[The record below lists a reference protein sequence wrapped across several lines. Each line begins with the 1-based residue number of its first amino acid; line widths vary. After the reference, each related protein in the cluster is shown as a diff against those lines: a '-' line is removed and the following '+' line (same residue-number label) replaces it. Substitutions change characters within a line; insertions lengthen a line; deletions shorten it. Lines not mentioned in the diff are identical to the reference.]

1 MHPADPRVALLRD
14 QLVGQVLEGTDG
26 VRFHLR
32 ALIGEGGQGWI
43 YKGNY
48 DEPDGVLIV
57 VKVLRPDGI
66 SEDTLRRFQREAKVL
81 RQLGAQ
87 ANPNPNLVRFYD
99 HGVARLTPPNS
110 PPSDKVDLPFTV
122 LEFVHGV
129 TLAQI
134 IQEQRGVGLSVG
146 RVRRLMRQVAWA
158 LMSVHAQNI
167 VHRDLKPSNIL
178 VATEHGIEVAKITDF
193 GLAKLASLNA
203 HKTMMLAGASL
214 GYAPPEQYEK
224 GNERVT
230 PRTDVFSLAAIF
242 FECLSSQPAF
252 ALPAGESGAMR
263 LIEQMMSGPRPAL
276 ARVAHALSPELRSR
290 PDVVSQ
296 IDTLLARAT
305 QPEPEGRPASVRD
318 FWDTVEPLLRA
329 AAEPSLRPPVRGSQ
343 APPAGARPTPNAEP
357 APPRASLNPRAS
369 AMSERIAF
377 RIVGRLPLQDRVRKA
392 VVTPDGRS
400 AFALGAQGLYRWT
413 ASAWTVVSLP
423 RWLDPRNLRGMVLFA
438 DASLLVFG
446 DEGTIAVVSP
456 SDEVRPWPNADHDLD
471 LWGAAVDG
479 RGVVLV
485 GTRRSRSV
493 GVWVEAA
500 FGRPPLPA
508 RTIDTAPTLRAVAR
522 LTGGALVACGDDG
535 ALVRLDVATHASI
548 PWERTGH
555 LTAIVARTDGGA
567 LVVGTGGHALS
578 ISPALQVKLEAV
590 QTTHDLCSVAIG
602 ADGTAWASATER
614 RLLKRRSATW
624 ERVRLDVE
632 LAAETGI
639 LFAQPVGDSVLVV
652 ASEGQMLQGRTLP

>member
-14 QLVGQVLEGTDG
+14 QLVGHVLQGTEG

-66 SEDTLRRFQREAKVL
+66 GEDTLRRFQREAKVL

-99 HGVARLTPPNS
+99 HGVATLTPPNS
-110 PPSDKVDLPFTV
+110 HPSDKVDLPFTV

-129 TLAQI
+129 TLGQI

-146 RVRRLMRQVAWA
+146 RARRLMRQVAWA
-158 LMSVHAQNI
+158 LTSVHAQNI

-203 HKTMMLAGASL
+203 HKTTTLAGASL

-224 GNERVT
+224 GNERVS
-230 PRTDVFSLAAIF
+230 PRTDVFSLAAIV
-242 FECLSSQPAF
+242 FECLSAQPAF
-252 ALPAGESGAMR
+252 ALPPGEGGALR
-263 LIEQMMSGPRPAL
+263 LIEQMMTGPRPAL
-276 ARVAHALSPELRSR
+276 VRVMPSLSPELRGR
-290 PDVVSQ
+290 PDIVAQ
-296 IDTLLARAT
+296 IDEQLARAT
-305 QPEPEGRPASVRD
+305 LPGPEGRPASVRD
-318 FWDTVEPLLRA
+318 FWDAIEPLLRA
-329 AAEPSLRPPVRGSQ
+329 AAEPSVRPPARASQ
-343 APPAGARPTPNAEP
+343 APAANAHHPPAAEP
-357 APPRASLNPRAS
+357 QQRASLNPRAQGSYERMTLRS
-369 AMSERIAF
+369 A
-377 RIVGRLPLQDRVRKA
+377 GRLPVQDRLRKA
-392 VVTPDGRS
+392 IVTPDGRT
-400 AFALGAQGLYRWT
+400 AFGLGTQGLYRWT
-413 ASAWTVVSLP
+413 PPSWSLVSLP
-423 RWLDPRNLRGMVLFA
+423 RWLEPRGLRGMVLFA

-446 DEGTIAVVSP
+446 DEGTIAVVAP

-485 GTRRSRSV
+485 GTRRSRPV
-493 GVWVEAA
+493 GVCVEAA

-508 RTIDTAPTLRAVAR
+508 RTIDTAPTLRAAAR
-522 LTGGALVACGDDG
+522 LAGGALVACGDDG
-535 ALVRLDVATHASI
+535 ALVRLDVATHAVI

-555 LTAIVARTDGGA
+555 LTAIVARPDGGA
-567 LVVGTGGHALS
+567 LVVGTGGHGLYV
-578 ISPALQVKLEAV
+578 SPSLQVKLEAV
-590 QTTHDLCSVAIG
+590 QTTHDLCSVAI
-602 ADGTAWASATER
+602 APDGTAWAGATDR
-614 RLLKRRSATW
+614 RLLRRRGTTW
-624 ERVRLDVE
+624 ERIRFDPE
-632 LAAETGI
+632 LSEGTGI
-639 LFAQPVGDSVLVV
+639 LFAQPTGDSLLVV
-652 ASEGQMLQGRTLP
+652 TSDGQMLQGRIAT

>member
-57 VKVLRPDGI
+57 VKVLRPDGV

-81 RQLGAQ
+81 AQLGAQ

-110 PPSDKVDLPFTV
+110 QPNDKVDLPFTV

-134 IQEQRGVGLSVG
+134 IQEQRGVGMSVG
-146 RVRRLMRQVAWA
+146 RVRRLLRQVAWA
-158 LMSVHAQNI
+158 LTSVHAQNI

-178 VATEHGIEVAKITDF
+178 VAAEHGIEVAKITDF
-193 GLAKLASLNA
+193 GLAKLASLNP

-224 GNERVT
+224 GNERVS

-252 ALPAGESGAMR
+252 ALPAGESGALR
-263 LIEQMMSGPRPAL
+263 LIEQMMTGPRPAL
-276 ARVAHALSPELRSR
+276 GRLAHSLPPELRAR
-290 PDVVSQ
+290 PDLVSQ
-296 IDTLLARAT
+296 LDAHLARAT
-305 QPEPEGRPASVRD
+305 QAQPEGRPGSVRD
-318 FWDTVEPLLRA
+318 FWDAVEPLLRA
-329 AAEPSLRPPVRGSQ
+329 AAEPSLRPSGRPSQ
-343 APPAGARPTPNAEP
+343 APPGGARPPPAAEP
-357 APPRASLNPRAS
+357 AAQRVSLNPRAS
-369 AMSERIAF
+369 SISERVSF
-377 RIVGRLPLQDRVRKA
+377 RILGRLSRQDRLRKA
-392 VVTPDGRS
+392 VVTPDGRAAFGLS
-400 AFALGAQGLYRWT
+400 ALGLYRWT
-413 ASAWTVVSLP
+413 ASAWTSVSLP
-423 RWLDPRNLRGMVLFA
+423 RWLDPRSLRGMVLFS

-485 GTRRSRSV
+485 GTRRSRPV
-493 GVWVEAA
+493 GVFVEAA

-522 LTGGALVACGDDG
+522 LVGGALVACGDDG
-535 ALVRLDVATHASI
+535 ALVRLDVATHAVL

-555 LTAIVARTDGGA
+555 LTAISARADGGA
-567 LVVGTGGHALS
+567 LVVGTGGHALN
-578 ISPALQVKLEAV
+578 ISPNLQVKLEAV

-602 ADGTAWASATER
+602 ADGTAWAGATER
-614 RLLKRRSATW
+614 RLLKRRGSTW
-624 ERVRLDVE
+624 ERVRFDVDLD
-632 LAAETGI
+632 AETGI
-639 LFAQPVGDSVLVV
+639 LFAQPVADSVLVV
-652 ASEGQMLQGRTLP
+652 ASDGQMLQGRSPQ

>member
-14 QLVGQVLEGTDG
+14 QLVGQVLQGTDG

-57 VKVLRPDGI
+57 VKVLRPDGVTD
-66 SEDTLRRFQREAKVL
+66 DTLRRFEREANVL

-110 PPSDKVDLPFTV
+110 PPSDKVNLPFTV

-134 IQEQRGVGLSVG
+134 IRETGGVGIGVA
-146 RVRRLMRQVAWA
+146 RARRLLRQVAWA
-158 LMSVHAQNI
+158 LMSVHAQSI

-178 VATEHGIEVAKITDF
+178 VAAEHGIEVAKITDF
-193 GLAKLASLNA
+193 GLAKLSSLHS
-203 HKTMMLAGASL
+203 HKTTMLAGASL

-230 PRTDVFSLAAIF
+230 PRTDLFSLAAIV
-242 FECLSSQPAF
+242 FECLAGQPAF
-252 ALPAGESGAMR
+252 ALPPGESGAIR
-263 LIEQMMSGPRPAL
+263 LIEQMMSGPRPEL
-276 ARVAHALSPELRSR
+276 AKVAHGLSPELKAR
-290 PDVVSQ
+290 PDVVTQ
-296 IDTLLARAT
+296 LDAHLARSLQP
-305 QPEPEGRPASVRD
+305 QPEARPATVRE
-318 FWDTVEPLLRA
+318 FWDAVEPLLRS
-329 AAEPSLRPPVRGSQ
+329 AAEPSLRPSARGSGSPS
-343 APPAGARPTPNAEP
+343 AAGPSPAKEP
-357 APPRASLNPRAS
+357 AAQRASLNPRPSSTAS
-369 AMSERIAF
+369 RMALQA
-377 RIVGRLPLQDRVRKA
+377 VGNLPVQDRLRKA
-392 VVTPDGRS
+392 TVSPDGRA
-400 AFALGAQGLYRWT
+400 AFALGAAGLYRW
-413 ASAWTVVSLP
+413 AGSAWSVVALP
-423 RWLDPRNLRGMVLFA
+423 RWLEPKILRGMVLFP
-438 DASLLVFG
+438 DTSLLVFG

-479 RGVVLV
+479 RGVTLV

-493 GVWVEAA
+493 GVCVEAA

-508 RTIDTAPTLRAVAR
+508 RTIDSAPTLRAATR
-522 LTGGALVACGDDG
+522 LAGGALIACGDDG
-535 ALVRLDVATHASI
+535 ALVRLDVATHAAI
-548 PWERTGH
+548 PWERSGH
-555 LTAIVARTDGGA
+555 LTAIAPRPDGGA
-567 LVVGTGGHALS
+567 YVVGTGGHALS
-578 ISPALQVKLEAV
+578 ISPQLQVKLEAV

-602 ADGTAWASATER
+602 SDGSAWAGASDR
-614 RLLKRRSATW
+614 RLLRRRSSTW
-624 ERVRLDVE
+624 ERVRVD
-632 LAAETGI
+632 APIAEQTGI
-639 LFAQPVGDSVLVV
+639 LFAQPVGDWLLAV
-652 ASEGQMLQGRTLP
+652 ASDGQMLQGRSPS